1 MTEWVLFAP
10 DNRDANSHPPVGC
23 RVFCSL
29 KLFDVNILLIDDDT
43 RLAELL
49 EGYFAEYGLRL
60 TSAETAQEGLKEL
73 RSREYQLVLLDIM
86 LPDGDGLEI
95 SKKIRSFSDVPI
107 IMLTARGADEDKIIG
122 LEIGADDYVAKP
134 FNPRELIARIKAVA
148 RRRSG
153 MGPDQ
158 EGVILEYQDFY
169 LNSNN
174 QILIVRGNEIA
185 LTSAEFKLLKVL
197 ASNPNRVFSRE
208 RLMDAVQGREF
219 DGIDRTIDVHI
230 SKLRNKIEDDPKRP
244 RWIKT
249 IWGSG
254 YRFQL

>member
-1 MTEWVLFAP
+1 M
-10 DNRDANSHPPVGC
+10 
-23 RVFCSL
+23 
-29 KLFDVNILLIDDDT
+29 NILLIDDDT

-49 EGYFAEYGLRL
+49 EGYFADFGFRL
-60 TSAETAQEGLKEL
+60 TSSETAQEGIKEL
-73 RSREYQLVLLDIM
+73 RAREYQIVLLDIM
-86 LPDGDGLEI
+86 LPDGDGLEV
-95 SKKIRSFSDVPI
+95 SKKIRTFSDVPI

-134 FNPRELIARIKAVA
+134 FNPRELIARIKAVV
-148 RRRSG
+148 RRKSAVG
-153 MGPDQ
+153 TDQ
-158 EGVILEYQDFY
+158 EGLVLEYEDFY

-174 QILIVRGNEIA
+174 QTVVVRGKEII

-219 DGIDRTIDVHI
+219 DGIDRTIDVHV
-230 SKLRNKIEDDPKRP
+230 SKLRNKIEEDPKRP

>member
-1 MTEWVLFAP
+1 M
-10 DNRDANSHPPVGC
+10 
-23 RVFCSL
+23 
-29 KLFDVNILLIDDDT
+29 NILLIDDDT

-49 EGYFAEYGLRL
+49 EGYFADFGFRL
-60 TSAETAQEGLKEL
+60 TSSETAQEGVKEL
-73 RSREYQLVLLDIM
+73 RAREYQIVLLDIM
-86 LPDGDGLEI
+86 LPDGDGLEV
-95 SKKIRSFSDVPI
+95 SKKIRTFSDVPI

-134 FNPRELIARIKAVA
+134 FNPRELIARIKAVV
-148 RRRSG
+148 RRKSG
-153 MGPDQ
+153 IGTDQ
-158 EGVILEYQDFY
+158 EGIVLEYDDFY

-174 QILIVRGNEIA
+174 QTVLVRGKEII

-219 DGIDRTIDVHI
+219 DGIDRTIDVHV
-230 SKLRNKIEDDPKRP
+230 SKLRNKIEEDPKRP

>member
-1 MTEWVLFAP
+1 M
-10 DNRDANSHPPVGC
+10 
-23 RVFCSL
+23 
-29 KLFDVNILLIDDDT
+29 NILLIDDDS

-49 EGYFAEYGLRL
+49 EGYFIDFGFHL
-60 TSAETAQEGLKEL
+60 TSAETAQEGIKVL
-73 RSREYQLVLLDIM
+73 RSREFDLVLLDIM
-86 LPDGDGLEI
+86 LPDGDGLDI
-95 SKKIRSFSDVPI
+95 NKKIRTFSDVPI

-134 FNPRELIARIKAVA
+134 FNPRELIARIKAVM
-148 RRRSG
+148 RRRSHG
-153 MGPDQ
+153 GLDQ
-158 EGVILEYQDFY
+158 DAVVIEYEDFY
-169 LNSNN
+169 LNSRN
-174 QILIVRGNEIA
+174 QTVLVRGREIA
-185 LTSAEFKLLKVL
+185 LTAAEFKLLKVL

-230 SKLRNKIEDDPKRP
+230 SKLRNKIEEDTKKP